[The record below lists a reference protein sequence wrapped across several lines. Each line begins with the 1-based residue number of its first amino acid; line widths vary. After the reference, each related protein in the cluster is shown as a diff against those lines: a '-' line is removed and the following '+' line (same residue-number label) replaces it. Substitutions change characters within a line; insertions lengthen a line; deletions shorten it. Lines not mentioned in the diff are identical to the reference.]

1 MTFVHIEPSEQDA
14 CTLHT
19 HTCPYS
25 CTPLR
30 SALPGVLLRR
40 TDHSHV
46 WHVWMDG
53 ECTIQTNPMNH
64 RATLLSVY
72 TMSGLL
78 HSKFDVMPQ
87 SNMLSLLDTKGVSL
101 HAYSLLLPP
110 LQYINA
116 APSQVDVVK
125 GVFIPWCQNC
135 TQGAVKQVGT
145 LTLCLA
151 YIPPMVHSYLLSQL
165 VLDTKLVSVY
175 QTFPVV
181 VHICTCTYMLT
192 SYPGFLILV
201 FVTC

>member
-1 MTFVHIEPSEQDA
+1 MHAHS
-14 CTLHT
+14 TLT
-19 HTCPYS
+19 HVCPWSS
-25 CTPLR
+25 CILSPTPFR
-30 SALPGVLLRR
+30 SALPGVLLWR

-53 ECTIQTNPMNH
+53 ECTIQTKPMNH
-64 RATLLSVY
+64 RATLLSVH
-72 TMSGLL
+72 TMSGFL

-87 SNMLSLLDTKGVSL
+87 SNMLSLLDTKGVDISL
-101 HAYSLLLPP
+101 HACSLLLPP
-110 LQYINA
+110 LQYIYA

-175 QTFPVV
+175 QTYPVV
-181 VHICTCTYMLT
+181 VHTCTCTYMLA
-192 SYPGFLILV
+192 SYPGFLIPV

>member
-1 MTFVHIEPSEQDA
+1 MRAHSTLTHI
-14 CTLHT
+14 
-19 HTCPYS
+19 CPYS
-25 CTPLR
+25 CTLLPTPFR

-110 LQYINA
+110 LQYIYA

-135 TQGAVKQVGT
+135 TQGAVERW
-145 LTLCLA
+145 A
-151 YIPPMVHSYLLSQL
+151 HSLYA
-165 VLDTKLVSVY
+165 
-175 QTFPVV
+175 
-181 VHICTCTYMLT
+181 
-192 SYPGFLILV
+192 
-201 FVTC
+201 